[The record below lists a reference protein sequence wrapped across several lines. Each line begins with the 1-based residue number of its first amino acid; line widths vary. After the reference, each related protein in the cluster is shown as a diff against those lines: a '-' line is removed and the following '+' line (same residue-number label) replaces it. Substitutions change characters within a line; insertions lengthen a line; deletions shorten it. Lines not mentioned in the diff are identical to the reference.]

1 MMIEMAAKGKSDAQ
15 KKCRFLEG
23 ALKISWL
30 SFVSHVLCHTPIH
43 LPKRMTIG
51 NSSKNQTSTSFNC
64 NKTRKR

>member
-51 NSSKNQTSTSFNC
+51 NSSKN
-64 NKTRKR
+64 